1 MMAVER
7 QNSLDLDLTKFPL
20 LALTLEES
28 DTSDPDGFYD
38 EETDTWSHRNWL
50 GWTPKKHNEEN

>member
-1 MMAVER
+1 MSEETASHG
-7 QNSLDLDLTKFPL
+7 NLDLTRFPL

-28 DTSDPDGFYD
+28 DACEPDGFYD

-50 GWTPKKHNEEN
+50 GWTPKKHNEEY